1 MPLAAPV
8 TTTTLS
14 WICIQP
20 TNIQSLAVPKKP
32 ITKPHSKA
40 ELPWESDSPKAIRE
54 MLPRMAFNSLLGI
67 RLHETHDDGVTIS
80 CRVKPKLLNLAG
92 VLHGGVSA
100 TLADAAVGIA
110 TTRHYKGRPITTVEL
125 KINYFRPIPLE
136 STVYARA
143 RLVRTGSTLSIG
155 QVELRDSEQNL
166 CGIAIVTYILLE
178 MRGTK

>member
-1 MPLAAPV
+1 M
-8 TTTTLS
+8 
-14 WICIQP
+14 
-20 TNIQSLAVPKKP
+20 PKKTT
-32 ITKPHSKA
+32 TKPHSKA
-40 ELPWESDSPKAIRE
+40 DLPWESDSAQAIRE
-54 MLPRMAFNSLLGI
+54 MLPRMAFNSTLGI

-110 TTRHYKGRPITTVEL
+110 TTRHYKGRPITTVEM
-125 KINYFRPIPLE
+125 KINYFRPVPLG

-143 RLVRTGSTLSIG
+143 RLLRTGSTLSVG
-155 QVELRDSEQNL
+155 EVELRDSEQNL

-178 MRGTK
+178 MRGTAK